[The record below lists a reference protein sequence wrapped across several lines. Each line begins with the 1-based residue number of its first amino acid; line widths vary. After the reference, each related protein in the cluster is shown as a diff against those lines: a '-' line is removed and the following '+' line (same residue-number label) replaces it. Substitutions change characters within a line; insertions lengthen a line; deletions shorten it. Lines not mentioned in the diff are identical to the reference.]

1 MRFEN
6 MKKYQDFSASPR
18 SCHLQKE
25 KQNKI
30 LIRAVGS
37 VCKPAGILKRSAGS
51 GAMQAWR
58 QDNFVGVL
66 NRPAGSEAMS
76 GK

>member
-37 VCKPAGILKRSAGS
+37 VCKP
-51 GAMQAWR
+51 
-58 QDNFVGVL
+58 V
-66 NRPAGSEAMS
+66 SEVCRDYRDVPFP
-76 GK
+76 